1 MDGGDNSGL
10 FRPASRRV
18 LATTK
23 NMFFVGFDI
32 GASSI
37 KAVLVKNR
45 EVIKSLV
52 RDLPGHLDG
61 LLLALIKIYTDLIAG
76 LSHEELGGVGF
87 GFAGIMDLERRI
99 MLNSPNIKYLNDQP
113 IRELLEERF
122 RGCLIKIEHDAHC
135 FLLAEKKIG
144 LAENLNN
151 VFYLT
156 LGSGIGGAWMING
169 RIFFGAHGAAGEV
182 GHMIVDIEKHLD
194 FEEFGSNKFI
204 KKTLG
209 ISSMEA
215 GKKSRSGDKAA
226 EAALEQLGKN
236 LGVGS
241 ANIINIF
248 DPEMIIL
255 SGGLSS
261 SASLIW
267 PGIQEGIAKFV
278 ISPLAK
284 ETKIVFSQLGRFG
297 GALGAAMLFEI

>member
-1 MDGGDNSGL
+1 MYY
-10 FRPASRRV
+10 
-18 LATTK
+18 T
-23 NMFFVGFDI
+23 GFDI

-45 EVIKSLV
+45 EVIKSRV
-52 RDLPGHLDG
+52 QELPGDLEN

-76 LSHEELGGVGF
+76 LSHEEIGGAGF
-87 GFAGIMDLERRI
+87 GFAGVMDLERKI
-99 MLNSPNIKYLNDQP
+99 MLNNPNIKYLNNQP

-135 FLLAEKKIG
+135 FLLAEKKLG
-144 LAENLNN
+144 LAKDLNN

-156 LGSGIGGAWMING
+156 LGSGIGGAWMVNG
-169 RIFFGAHGAAGEV
+169 RIFAGAHGAAGEI
-182 GHMIVDIEKHLD
+182 GHMIVDIEKNLD
-194 FEEFGSNKFI
+194 WEEFGANKFI

-209 ISSMEA
+209 VNSMEA
-215 GKKSRSGDKAA
+215 EKKWRSGDKTA
-226 EAALEQLGKN
+226 EAALAQLGKN
-236 LGVGS
+236 LGVGM

-261 SASLIW
+261 LAGLIW
-267 PGIQEGIAKFV
+267 PGIQEGVAKFV

-297 GALGAAMLFEI
+297 GALGAALLFEI